1 MPTIEDYAQRP
12 RPERLDRIAR
22 TPDELADAVR
32 GVADA
37 VLSRRPA
44 PKSWAATEVVCHLR
58 DNEEWFL
65 DRMKL
70 IDRKSTRL
78 NSSHVRIS
86 YAVFCLK
93 KKKAITRA
101 IYASEAKRRRVGRG
115 CRITAVISESV

>member
-44 PKSWAATEVVCHLR
+44 PKSWAATEAVCHLR

-70 IDRKSTRL
+70 IMAMNEPRFVTTNPDRWAEAQHELT
-78 NSSHVRIS
+78 NP
-86 YAVFCLK
+86 A
-93 KKKAITRA
+93 ARA
-101 IYASEAKRRRVGRG
+101 CCACRR
-115 CRITAVISESV
+115 